1 MFRENKY
8 TIEDIFLLEIFLFRK
23 SMAHFNSRGI
33 SFMEALSASC
43 KWKLVRVNKRRALC
57 TLSITEYTYFRPFTR
72 YYIFMRKKKR
82 EKYDIFQTFQTGPT
96 LLSDRKLSFMILFRV
111 EQ

>member
-23 SMAHFNSRGI
+23 SVAHFNSRGI

-57 TLSITEYTYFRPFTR
+57 TLSITEYTYFRPFTTT
-72 YYIFMRKKKR
+72 FMRKKKKR
-82 EKYDIFQTFQTGPT
+82 KVRHFSNFPTGPT

>member
-1 MFRENKY
+1 
-8 TIEDIFLLEIFLFRK
+8 
-23 SMAHFNSRGI
+23 
-33 SFMEALSASC
+33 MEALSASC
-43 KWKLVRVNKRRALC
+43 KWKLMRVNKRRALC
-57 TLSITEYTYFRPFTR
+57 TLSITEYTYFRPFTTT
-72 YYIFMRKKKR
+72 FMRKKKR